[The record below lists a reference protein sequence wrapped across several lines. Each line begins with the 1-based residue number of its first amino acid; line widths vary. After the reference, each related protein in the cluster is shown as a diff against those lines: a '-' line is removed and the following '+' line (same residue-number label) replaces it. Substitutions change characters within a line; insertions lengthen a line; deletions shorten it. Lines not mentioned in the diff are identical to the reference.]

1 MWSVGGA
8 VLLEVVLCIAA
19 VAVAARRLH
28 GEIEPARHSFEL
40 LHREM
45 AGAARTVSRDGGR
58 AEAGR
63 RLLGRSG
70 PPRASR

>member
-8 VLLEVVLCIAA
+8 VLLEVVLCITA

-28 GEIEPARHSFEL
+28 REIEPARRSFER
-40 LHREM
+40 LHGAM
-45 AGAARTVSRDGGR
+45 AGAARTISRDAGR
-58 AEAGR
+58 AASSR

-70 PPRASR
+70 RPRAAR